1 MTKEAQRG
9 RRWWWK
15 VELKS
20 FSCTWRF
27 VSSLQSARSKCSVL
41 SPCSFSNNKDAAA
54 AVLFYGTIQLLFQ
67 ALPANNIK
75 CACLSSCAQWEVLLA
90 GEEGGGTKLSTNTL
104 HAAMQ
109 LVSLELLWLGLKKK
123 GDDSVG
129 ARNWNNGLVCD
140 TQPLTCICFI
150 NGVLSGHIVTWA
162 ASPAA
167 QKPHRP
173 GCRFVQRYIWL
184 V

>member
-1 MTKEAQRG
+1 MDCCPCVQLLFTALIAMNIISCGCKTGSVERHVWKKYVHYVSEHTMTKEAQRG

-20 FSCTWRF
+20 FSCTRRF

-41 SPCSFSNNKDAAA
+41 SPCSFSNNKA

-75 CACLSSCAQWEVLLA
+75 CGCLSSCAQCEVLLA

-104 HAAMQ
+104 HAARQ

-123 GDDSVG
+123 VM
-129 ARNWNNGLVCD
+129 
-140 TQPLTCICFI
+140 
-150 NGVLSGHIVTWA
+150 
-162 ASPAA
+162 A
-167 QKPHRP
+167 QWEP
-173 GCRFVQRYIWL
+173 GIGIMV
-184 V
+184 